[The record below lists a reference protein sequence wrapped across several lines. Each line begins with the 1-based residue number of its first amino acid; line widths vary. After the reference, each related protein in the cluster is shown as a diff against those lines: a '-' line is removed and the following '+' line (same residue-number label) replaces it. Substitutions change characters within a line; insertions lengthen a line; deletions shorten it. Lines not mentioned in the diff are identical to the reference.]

1 MNLYLLGTILNM
13 SAILMTAGSGAWLS
27 VKGGNFNLGGEGQ
40 IYTGG
45 FVAAVTLCACKNM
58 TAFAALPLCFIFSCL
73 ASGLMAF
80 IPALLK
86 EYRKVDVLLSSF
98 LISAGMIPLVDYF
111 IAGPFRG
118 STNNLLAT
126 EFIPAAFRF
135 SSILKP
141 SALNVTFFAA
151 LIICAG
157 VWFIYERTAFG
168 QNLSVFG
175 ISPEFSLYTGIS
187 SKKMTF
193 ISVAVS
199 GMLHG
204 AAGFFIVTG
213 TYFTC
218 HSGFYGGMGWNAFS
232 VALISF
238 QNPLLIIPSAV
249 FLAALTTG
257 ASQYSLMHNFGFD
270 MGSML
275 QGIILFVVIFIPSIT
290 KVWRKRK

>member
-45 FVAAVTLCACKNM
+45 FVAAVTLVACKNLP
-58 TAFAALPLCFIFSCL
+58 AFLAIPICFVFACL

-98 LISAGMIPLVDYF
+98 LISAGMIPLVDSF
-111 IAGPFRG
+111 ISGPFRG

-126 EFIPAAFRF
+126 EFIPQKFRF
-135 SSILKP
+135 PSILPP
-141 SALNVTFFAA
+141 SVMNMTFFVA
-151 LIICAG
+151 LLLCVALWL
-157 VWFIYERTAFG
+157 VFERTAFG

-175 ISPEFSLYTGIS
+175 ISPAFSLYTGIS
-187 SKKMTF
+187 SRKMTF
-193 ISVAVS
+193 LSVTAS
-199 GMLHG
+199 GLLHG
-204 AAGFFIVTG
+204 AAGFFIVAG

-232 VALISF
+232 VALISL

-275 QGIILFVVIFIPSIT
+275 QGFILFAIVLVPSLI
-290 KVWRKRK
+290 KLWRKRK